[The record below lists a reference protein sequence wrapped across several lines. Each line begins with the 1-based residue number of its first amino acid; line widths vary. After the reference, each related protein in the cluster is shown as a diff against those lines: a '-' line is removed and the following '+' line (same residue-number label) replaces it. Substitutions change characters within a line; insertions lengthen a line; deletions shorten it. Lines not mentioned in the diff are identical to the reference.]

1 MPKLFISHG
10 TKDKPIARR
19 LQQALD
25 DRGLPAWIDERELR
39 GGDDLPDELE
49 RNIQA
54 ARAFLLLVSP
64 AAFES
69 EWVSAELDLALEVR
83 GTNPAYRIV
92 ALRLDGT
99 RLGAFKK
106 DLGKDPLY
114 LELASTPNGITEAM
128 PALLA
133 ALGEASPMAREAASQ
148 SQAGPEAQPLEDL
161 VLTLTDLTMHQDAET
176 GARRARARA
185 RLAYEPA
192 ERGASG
198 AQSRQAWLLTAPIGP
213 IEAGELAWYLEKWP
227 IWPSTPYQERA
238 RQVERDL
245 VEWGKLLYQAA
256 LPPSSTANVLAA
268 WQGVDARA
276 ARRFSVDVDATPLDG
291 ASDEER
297 RQTQEAA
304 TALLGLPWELLHDG
318 DRFLFQGARPTRV
331 RRRLPSERH
340 YSRPLLDPPIR
351 ILLVSPRPED
361 EACGYIDHRAAALPL
376 VDAVEQL
383 GGLVALD
390 ILHPPTLPEL
400 RKALDRAQRDRRPY
414 QVIHFDGHGVYDRH
428 QGLGG
433 LCFEA
438 PDDLD
443 RLHHRRHRTIYTDE
457 IGPLL
462 ADHRIQLIVLAA
474 YQAAQA
480 GHVTDSVATALLRV
494 GVASVVALSHSM
506 LLVTARR
513 FMELFY
519 QVLAEGR
526 RIGEAMLA
534 AQRTLSDESVQVFG
548 TARLRLHDSFVPVLY
563 QEQDA
568 PRLFSRIPAPSTREQ
583 MQIEQQTR
591 LGALPPPPETGFI
604 GRSRELLAL
613 ERQLR
618 GQRWVLIRGQGGEGK
633 TALAVEYARWQVRSG
648 QTRRAAF
655 VSVEQHRSAEAV
667 LDALGRQL
675 VPAYSVAE
683 YPDIDKALQPIE
695 RALREQTTLLILD
708 NLESLLP
715 RATDPEAPAA
725 LVETTADSLTAILA
739 LAARLHPLGETRLL
753 LTSREALPA
762 PFAADRQRHE
772 LHRLTRED
780 AIALIEQTR
789 SETGADALADAQR
802 EPVEGLIETIQGHA
816 RTLALLA
823 PSLRTMG
830 IEVTRERL
838 TALMEDM
845 ERQHPGEREHSLY
858 ASVAPSLA
866 RLAPGVR
873 ERARVLGV
881 FQGSRVEH
889 RRAQP

>member
-400 RKALDRAQRDRRPY
+400 RKALDRAQRDRRPN

-462 ADHRIQLIVLAA
+462 ADHRIPLVFLEACQT
-474 YQAAQA
+474 AQA
-480 GHVTDSVATALLRV
+480 EAATDSVATALLKV
-494 GVASVVALSHSM
+494 GVAGVVAMSHSV
-506 LLVTARR
+506 LVETAKR
-513 FMELFY
+513 FVRPFY
-519 QVLAEGR
+519 QALAEGR
-526 RIGEAMLA
+526 RIGEAMLD
-534 AQRTLSDESVQVFG
+534 AQQALFDDRSRGQVFG
-548 TARLRLHDSFVPVLY
+548 AGRLELHDWFVPVLY
-563 QEQDA
+563 QEQDD

-583 MQIEQQTR
+583 LRIEQQER

-618 GQRWVLIRGQGGEGK
+618 PQFHQARWALIRGQGGEGK

-655 VSVEQHRSAEAV
+655 VSVEQHSSAEAV

-675 VPAYSVAE
+675 VPDYSVAA
-683 YPDIDKALQPIE
+683 YPD
-695 RALREQTTLLILD
+695 
-708 NLESLLP
+708 
-715 RATDPEAPAA
+715 TD
-725 LVETTADSLTAILA
+725 
-739 LAARLHPLGETRLL
+739 
-753 LTSREALPA
+753 
-762 PFAADRQRHE
+762 
-772 LHRLTRED
+772 
-780 AIALIEQTR
+780 
-789 SETGADALADAQR
+789 
-802 EPVEGLIETIQGHA
+802 
-816 RTLALLA
+816 
-823 PSLRTMG
+823 
-830 IEVTRERL
+830 
-838 TALMEDM
+838 
-845 ERQHPGEREHSLY
+845 
-858 ASVAPSLA
+858 
-866 RLAPGVR
+866 
-873 ERARVLGV
+873 
-881 FQGSRVEH
+881 
-889 RRAQP
+889 